1 MSRAMQS
8 MWVSLKSGSWLT
20 PERLRLYPALL
31 LDFEAVAALVLVVTS
46 DGRHDFIGRPLGTDF
61 AQVWV
66 AGTEVLGGHPA
77 QPFDVQAH
85 LGAQRVFFGP
95 ATDVYGWHYPPYFL
109 ALAGLLA
116 LLPYGAALAVWQLS
130 TLPLYLAGARHA
142 LRGGGLA
149 GRDRP
154 RRRARLPRRLRQPD
168 TWPKRVSHRRPVC
181 RRPPLSRHPAVACG
195 TALCAS
201 RLQAAI
207 RAGDPHGPDGRRVGG
222 RSSVELPAWW
232 R

>member
-31 LDFEAVAALVLVVTS
+31 LDFEAVAVLVLVVTS

-109 ALAGLLA
+109 ALGALLA
-116 LLPYGAALAVWQLS
+116 LLPYGAAPRYALS
-130 TLPLYLAGARHA
+130 
-142 LRGGGLA
+142 
-149 GRDRP
+149 
-154 RRRARLPRRLRQPD
+154 
-168 TWPKRVSHRRPVC
+168 
-181 RRPPLSRHPAVACG
+181 
-195 TALCAS
+195 
-201 RLQAAI
+201 
-207 RAGDPHGPDGRRVGG
+207 G
-222 RSSVELPAWW
+222 RSSPRAARQRPLGSRPSSSP
-232 R
+232 RSPSPPSSST

>member
-31 LDFEAVAALVLVVTS
+31 LDFEAVAVLVLVVTS

-109 ALAGLLA
+109 ALGALLA

-149 GRDRP
+149 GRGRP
-154 RRRARLPRRLRQPD
+154 RRRARLP
-168 TWPKRVSHRRPVC
+168 
-181 RRPPLSRHPAVACG
+181 
-195 TALCAS
+195 
-201 RLQAAI
+201 AAI
-207 RAGDPHGPDGRRVGG
+207 RAGDPHGPGGRRVGG
-222 RSSVELPAWW
+222 RSSVELPALW